1 MVERFYIKGGTPL
14 KGEVSIGGA
23 KNSVLKLMAAALL
36 AKGESKIY
44 NVPDLTDVNIMLS
57 VIEQLGAKTHYDKVE
72 KSVTI
77 DATDLTSV
85 TATYELVSKMRASFI
100 VLGALV
106 SRCKEAKVALPGGCA
121 IGERRVDFHIRGLE
135 ALGAKIKIENGY
147 VHAKAPKLAGAE
159 VCLDLPSVGA
169 TENIMLASVLAEGSS
184 RIQNAAQEPEIVD
197 LANFLNTMGADIQG
211 AGTSEIVINGVKQS
225 DLHPIEYTT
234 IPDRIEAGTFMT
246 AIIATKG
253 KGVIRNI

>member
-44 NVPDLTDVNIMLS
+44 NVPDLTDVDIMLS
-57 VIEQLGAKTHYDKVE
+57 VIEQLGAKTNYDKKE

-77 DATDLTSV
+77 DATNITSI

-135 ALGAKIKIENGY
+135 ALGAKIKIEKFFYYLLNGN
-147 VHAKAPKLAGAE
+147 KSDQFNPLFLAHLLLF
-159 VCLDLPSVGA
+159 VS
-169 TENIMLASVLAEGSS
+169 
-184 RIQNAAQEPEIVD
+184 
-197 LANFLNTMGADIQG
+197 FLLFCYY
-211 AGTSEIVINGVKQS
+211 SF
-225 DLHPIEYTT
+225 T
-234 IPDRIEAGTFMT
+234 ILRFLTQ
-246 AIIATKG
+246 IIF
-253 KGVIRNI
+253 